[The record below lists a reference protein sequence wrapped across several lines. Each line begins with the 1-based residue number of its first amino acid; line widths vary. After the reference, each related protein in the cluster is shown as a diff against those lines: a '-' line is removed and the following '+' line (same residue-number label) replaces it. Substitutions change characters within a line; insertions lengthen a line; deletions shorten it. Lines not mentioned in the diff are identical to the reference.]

1 MKQKV
6 WYMCD
11 PEKNKR
17 CNKRSCMY
25 NENAEFRE
33 CYITTEE
40 HFAKRNKRGKP
51 IRADRW
57 WRTMGR
63 RTTGRGA
70 LLASLAALAAAAVA
84 LYLRITA
91 L

>member
-1 MKQKV
+1 MKQKA

-17 CNKRSCMY
+17 CNKQSCMY
-25 NENAEFRE
+25 NENAEFRV

-63 RTTGRGA
+63 GELVNIIISA
-70 LLASLAALAAAAVA
+70 ISAAIVIAAIC
-84 LYLRITA
+84 LRIA
-91 L
+91 LR